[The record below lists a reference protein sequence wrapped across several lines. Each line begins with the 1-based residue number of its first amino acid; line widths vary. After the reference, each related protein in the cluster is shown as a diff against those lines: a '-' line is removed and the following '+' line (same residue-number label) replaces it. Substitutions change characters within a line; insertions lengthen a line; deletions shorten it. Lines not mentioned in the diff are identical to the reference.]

1 MSRQRVIVGIGEAL
15 LWESGGKLR
24 PGGLAVQT
32 AIGAT
37 QLGHQGVVVSR
48 IGQDAAAEEV
58 LRQLRALPVNL
69 DALQSDPDLA
79 TGRLVERTIGQR
91 TMRTLTSRA
100 AFDNLQWDFDLVDV
114 AQQADAVVFGQ
125 LARREGQ
132 SQSIIKRFLAECT
145 GAIRLF
151 DLTNRA
157 GEEVDRIDARSGLEL
172 AEGLVADHAALK
184 ALAPFWDGKDA
195 HAAASEVLRSSAS
208 LAFVASVEVADGAHV
223 MTIHAGE
230 QTSRSPRAVPASQQA
245 SVMVAVLHGMLEGWE
260 LSRSLELA
268 TTFAEHAHEHG
279 YAPLPLGA

>member
-1 MSRQRVIVGIGEAL
+1 MSRQRVFVGIGEAL
-15 LWESGGKLR
+15 LWESGGQAR
-24 PGGLAVQT
+24 PGGLAVQA
-32 AIGAT
+32 AIAAT
-37 QLGHQGVVVSR
+37 QLGHKGIVVSR
-48 IGQDAAAEEV
+48 VGQDAAAEEV

-79 TGRLVERTIGQR
+79 TGRLVERAIGPR
-91 TMRTLTSRA
+91 TMRTLTARA

-151 DLTNRA
+151 DLANRA

-172 AEGLVADHAALK
+172 AEGVVADHAALK

-195 HAAASEVLRSSAS
+195 HAAASEVLRSSPS
-208 LAFVASVEVADGAHV
+208 LAFVASVEVADGAQM
-223 MTIHAGE
+223 MTIHAGG
-230 QTSRSPRAVPASQQA
+230 QASRSPRAVPTSQRASML
-245 SVMVAVLHGMLEGWE
+245 VGVLHGMLEGWD

-268 TTFAEHAHEHG
+268 TALAEHAHEHG
-279 YAPLPLGA
+279 YVPLPLDA